1 MHDKHIFLAF
11 SQKGIIMLISMNLSA
26 RYRESDG
33 SYQELSDHLRQTAE
47 LSKSFGKKIHFEFA
61 AQLAGLLHDLGKAS
75 PDWQLY
81 LQNSVR
87 EKKQHKKDHATA
99 GAQYLLHRLSNE
111 VGLAETAIQ
120 AAVMFHHGSGLPD
133 MLGLDGRSEFLER
146 LNKKADD
153 TDLNE
158 AAAALPHEV
167 ERVIAECISKFDL
180 QDGGKRQLALP
191 CAAGCTDADKKVD
204 RKKFFFNM
212 GLHLRN
218 LSSCLIDADRTN
230 SAAFEENKAM
240 LLDDC
245 NATPDWGV
253 LLQKL
258 ERELKKFS
266 NTDTLGKIRKTVS
279 DRCAELGAGEKGIY
293 TCSAFTGAGKTL
305 ASLRFAL
312 VQAEKYGAD
321 RIFVVAPYTSI
332 LDQNAD
338 KIRNILEDEH
348 TKGSIV
354 LECHS
359 NISAEKKRDLK
370 ESEDEYDKA
379 EQTWTA
385 PVVITTMV
393 QFLETLF
400 GSGTKKIRRMHQLA
414 DSVLVFDEIQTLPL
428 KATYLFNW
436 GLEYLVKCCGCSA
449 LLCTATQPCLDKIG
463 ENRYRLHIDDE
474 VIPNIFEHFDMLK
487 RVEFIDK
494 TAGGTKKHSADDIA
508 SYIQDEMKTH
518 NSFLAVVNTKPQAK
532 ELFELID
539 ESGCAD
545 YVYHLSTNMCPAH
558 RKDIIKTVTDDLPLQ
573 KRIVC
578 VSTRLIE
585 AGVDVSFEGA
595 LRYLAGLDS
604 VIQTAGRCNRN
615 NELHD
620 ACGNAVCGKLAL
632 FALEGEKLHSLE
644 ELKIGQK
651 CMERVLR
658 EYDSVECNSREYE
671 ASEKNDDAKNLIQPQ
686 IIERYFKYYYASFTD
701 DVLQYNIRG
710 KDSTVLDML
719 SDNPS
724 AVNEY
729 KRTHSGKKWQLPY
742 MQAFR
747 TAWDNFEVIADA
759 TIGVIVPYKDGGRL
773 ISSLCALEKS
783 DSDYYA
789 SLKSLLNECQQYT
802 VNIYTNQLQH
812 LGSKGM
818 IYEVIPETG
827 IYALHAGFYND
838 DLGITEEITSDN
850 LSPLQY

>member
-11 SQKGIIMLISMNLSA
+11 IRERIILVLSMNLWA

-33 SYQELSDHLRQTAE
+33 GYQKLSDHLRQTAE
-47 LSKSFGKKIHFEFA
+47 LSKSFGKKIHLEFA

-75 PDWQLY
+75 PAWQLY
-81 LQNSVR
+81 LQNSVEGKSR
-87 EKKQHKKDHATA
+87 HKKDHATA

-153 TDLNE
+153 TGLNE
-158 AAAALPHEV
+158 AAAALPHEI
-167 ERVIAECISKFDL
+167 EREIARCLNSPDFC
-180 QDGGKRQLALP
+180 DGGKRQLALP

-204 RKKFFFNM
+204 RKKFLFNM

-218 LSSCLIDADRTN
+218 FSSCLIDADRTN

-240 LLDDC
+240 LLDNC
-245 NATPDWGV
+245 KATPDWGV

-266 NTDTLGKIRKTVS
+266 NTDTLGEIRKSVS

-338 KIRNILEDEH
+338 KIRSILEDER
-348 TKGSIV
+348 TRGGIV

-400 GSGTKKIRRMHQLA
+400 GSGTKKIRRMHRLA
-414 DSVLVFDEIQTLPL
+414 NSVLVFDEVQTLPL
-428 KATYLFNW
+428 KATCLFNW

-463 ENRYRLHIDDE
+463 QECYHLHIDGE
-474 VIPNIFEHFDMLK
+474 VIVDLAEHFNALK
-487 RVEFIDK
+487 RVRFIDK
-494 TAGGTKKHSADDIA
+494 TAGGTKKHSAADIA
-508 SYIQDEMKTH
+508 SYIQHEMETH

-558 RKDIIKTVTDDLPLQ
+558 RKNIIKTVTDNLPLQ

-578 VSTRLIE
+578 ISTRLIE
-585 AGVDVSFEGA
+585 AGVDVSFESA
-595 LRYLAGLDS
+595 LRYMAGLDS

-615 NELHD
+615 GELHD
-620 ACGNAVCGKLAL
+620 ANGNAVCGKLAL

-658 EYDSVECNSREYE
+658 EYDSD
-671 ASEKNDDAKNLIQPQ
+671 KNDGEKNLIHPE
-686 IIERYFKYYYASFTD
+686 IIERFFKYYYASFTENI
-701 DVLQYNIRG
+701 LQYSIKG

-719 SDNPS
+719 SDNKS
-724 AVNEY
+724 AVSEY
-729 KRTHSGKKWQLPY
+729 ERIHNGKTWQLPY

-759 TIGVIVPYKDGGRL
+759 TTGVIVPYKDGKRL
-773 ISSLCALEKS
+773 INSLYALEKS
-783 DSDYYA
+783 DSDYYM
-789 SLKSLLNECQQYT
+789 SLKSVLNECQQYT

>member
-1 MHDKHIFLAF
+1 
-11 SQKGIIMLISMNLSA
+11 MNLWA

-33 SYQELSDHLRQTAE
+33 GYQKLSDHLRQTAE
-47 LSKSFGKKIHFEFA
+47 LSKSFGKKIHLEYIT
-61 AQLAGLLHDLGKAS
+61 QLAGLLHDLGKAS
-75 PDWQLY
+75 PAWQLY

-146 LNKKADD
+146 LNKTTDD
-153 TDLNE
+153 TGLDQ
-158 AAAALPHEV
+158 AKAGLPQEV
-167 ERVIAECISKFDL
+167 ERDIAECISKFDL
-180 QDGGKRQLALP
+180 HDGGKNQLALP
-191 CAAGCTDADKKVD
+191 CKAGCMNVDRQID

-245 NATPDWGV
+245 NAIPDWGV

-266 NTDTLGKIRKTVS
+266 NTDVLGKIRKTVS
-279 DRCAELGAGEKGIY
+279 DRCAELGAGEKRIY

-312 VQAEKYGAD
+312 VQAQKYGAD
-321 RIFVVAPYTSI
+321 RIFIVAPYTSI

-338 KIRNILEDEH
+338 KIRSILEDER
-348 TKGSIV
+348 TRGSIV

-400 GSGTKKIRRMHQLA
+400 GSGTKKIRRMHRLA
-414 DSVLVFDEIQTLPL
+414 NSVLVFDEVQTLPL

-474 VIPNIFEHFDMLK
+474 VIPNMFEHFDMLK
-487 RVEFIDK
+487 RVKFIDK
-494 TAGGTKKHSADDIA
+494 TAGGTKKHGAGDIA
-508 SYIQDEMKTH
+508 SYIQNEMKTH

-532 ELFELID
+532 ELFELINK
-539 ESGCAD
+539 SGCAD
-545 YVYHLSTNMCPAH
+545 YVYYLSTNMCPAH

-729 KRTHSGKKWQLPY
+729 KRTHNGKKWQLPY

-759 TIGVIVPYKDGGRL
+759 TTGIIVPYKDGERL
-773 ISSLCALEKS
+773 INSLSALEKS
-783 DSDYYA
+783 DNDYYA

-802 VNIYTNQLQH
+802 VNMYTNRIQY

-818 IYEVIPETG
+818 IYEIIPESG
-827 IYALHAGFYND
+827 IYALHASFYSND
-838 DLGITEEITSDN
+838 FGITEEITSDN
-850 LSPLQY
+850 LSPLHY

>member
-1 MHDKHIFLAF
+1 MHDKYVFLAF
-11 SQKGIIMLISMNLSA
+11 IRERIILVLSMNLWA

-33 SYQELSDHLRQTAE
+33 GYQKLSDHLRQTAE
-47 LSKSFGKKIHFEFA
+47 LSKSFGVKIHLEYIT
-61 AQLAGLLHDLGKAS
+61 QLAGLLHDLGKAS
-75 PDWQLY
+75 PAWQLY
-81 LQNSVR
+81 LQNSVEGKSR
-87 EKKQHKKDHATA
+87 HKKDHATA
-99 GAQYLLHRLSNE
+99 GAQYLIHCLSNE
-111 VGLAETAIQ
+111 VNLAETAIQ

-146 LNKKADD
+146 LNKKSDD
-153 TDLNE
+153 TGLNE

-167 ERVIAECISKFDL
+167 EREIALCLNSPDFC
-180 QDGGKRQLALP
+180 DGGKKQLALP

-230 SAAFEENKAM
+230 SASFEENKAM
-240 LLDDC
+240 LFDDC
-245 NATPDWGV
+245 KATPDWGV

-266 NTDTLGKIRKTVS
+266 NADLLGKIRKTVS

-338 KIRNILEDEH
+338 KIRSILEDER
-348 TKGSIV
+348 TRGCIV

-400 GSGTKKIRRMHQLA
+400 GSGTKKIRRMHRLA
-414 DSVLVFDEIQTLPL
+414 NSVLVFDEVQTLPL

-463 ENRYRLHIDDE
+463 ENRYRLHIDGE
-474 VIPNIFEHFDMLK
+474 VIVDLAEHFNALK
-487 RVEFIDK
+487 RVRFIDK
-494 TAGGTKKHSADDIA
+494 TAGGTKKHSAGDIA
-508 SYIQDEMKTH
+508 SYIQHEMETH

-558 RKDIIKTVTDDLPLQ
+558 RKNIIKTVTDNLPLQ

-578 VSTRLIE
+578 ISTRLIE
-585 AGVDVSFEGA
+585 AGVDVSFESA
-595 LRYLAGLDS
+595 LRYMAGLDS

-615 NELHD
+615 GELHD
-620 ACGNAVCGKLAL
+620 TNGNAVCGKLAL

-658 EYDSVECNSREYE
+658 EYDSDKNDG
-671 ASEKNDDAKNLIQPQ
+671 EKNLVHPE
-686 IIERYFKYYYASFTD
+686 IIERFFKYYYASFTENI
-701 DVLQYNIRG
+701 LQYSIKG

-719 SDNPS
+719 SDNKS
-724 AVNEY
+724 AVSEY
-729 KRTHSGKKWQLPY
+729 ERTHNGKTWQLPY
-742 MQAFR
+742 MQAFK

-759 TIGVIVPYKDGGRL
+759 TTGVIVPYKDGGRL
-773 ISSLCALEKS
+773 INSLCALEKS
-783 DSDYYA
+783 DSDYYM
-789 SLKSLLNECQQYT
+789 SLKSVLNECQQYT

-827 IYALHAGFYND
+827 IYALHAGFYNE

>member
-1 MHDKHIFLAF
+1 LFEKHIFLAF
-11 SQKGIIMLISMNLSA
+11 YQKYDILLLSMNLWA
-26 RYRESDG
+26 RFRKLDC
-33 SYQELSDHLRQTAE
+33 SYQKLSDHLRQTAQ
-47 LSKSFGKKIHFEFA
+47 LARIFGKEIHLEYIV
-61 AQLAGLLHDLGKAS
+61 QLAGLLHDLGKAS
-75 PDWQLY
+75 PSWQLY
-81 LQNSVR
+81 FQNSVQGKR
-87 EKKQHKKDHATA
+87 QHKKDHATA
-99 GAQYLLHRLSNE
+99 GAQYLAHRLSNG
-111 VGLAETAIQ
+111 VSLAETAIQ
-120 AAVMFHHGSGLPD
+120 AAVMFHHGAGLPD

-146 LNKKADD
+146 LNKKTDD
-153 TDLNE
+153 TGLNE
-158 AAAALPHEV
+158 AKAQLPQEI
-167 ERVIAECISKFDL
+167 EREIAECLGSSDFCD
-180 QDGGKRQLALP
+180 DGKKQLIAP
-191 CAAGCTDADKKVD
+191 CTAGCMDSDKKID
-204 RKKFFFNM
+204 RKKFLFNM

-218 LSSCLIDADRTN
+218 FSSCLIDADRTD
-230 SAAFEENKAM
+230 SAAFEEYKVIAA
-240 LLDDC
+240 DEYSVI
-245 NATPDWGV
+245 PDWGI

-266 NTDTLGKIRKTVS
+266 NTDVLGKIRKTVS
-279 DRCAELGAGEKGIY
+279 DRCAGLGTGEKGIY

-312 VQAEKYGAD
+312 VQAQKYGAD
-321 RIFVVAPYTSI
+321 RIFIVAPYTSI

-338 KIRNILEDEH
+338 KIRNILEGEH
-348 TKGSIV
+348 TKGSVV

-414 DSVLVFDEIQTLPL
+414 NSVLVFDEIQTLPL

-463 ENRYRLHIDDE
+463 QECYHLHIDGE
-474 VIPNIFEHFDMLK
+474 VIVDLAEHFNALK
-487 RVEFIDK
+487 RVRFIDK
-494 TAGGTKKHSADDIA
+494 TDGGTKRHSAADIA
-508 SYIQDEMKTH
+508 SYIQHEMETH

-539 ESGCAD
+539 ESDCAD
-545 YVYHLSTNMCPAH
+545 YVYHLSTNMCPVH
-558 RKDIIKTVTDDLPLQ
+558 RKNIIKTVTDNLPLQ

-578 VSTRLIE
+578 ISTRLIE
-585 AGVDVSFEGA
+585 AGVDVSFESA
-595 LRYLAGLDS
+595 LRYMAGLDS

-615 NELHD
+615 GELYD
-620 ACGNAVCGKLAL
+620 TNGNAVCGKLAL

-658 EYDSVECNSREYE
+658 EYDSEKYDSCEYE
-671 ASEKNDDAKNLIQPQ
+671 ACEKNGEKNLIHPE
-686 IIERYFKYYYASFTD
+686 IIERFFKYYYASFTENI
-701 DVLQYNIRG
+701 LQYSIKG
-710 KDSTVLDML
+710 KDSTILDML
-719 SDNPS
+719 SDNKS
-724 AVNEY
+724 AVSEY
-729 KRTHSGKKWQLPY
+729 ERIHNGKTWQLPY

-759 TIGVIVPYKDGGRL
+759 TTGVIVPYKDGERL
-773 ISSLCALEKS
+773 INSLCALERS
-783 DSDYYA
+783 DSDYYM

-827 IYALHAGFYND
+827 IYALYAGFYND

-850 LSPLQY
+850 LSPLHY

>member
-11 SQKGIIMLISMNLSA
+11 SPKRIIMLISMNLWA

-33 SYQELSDHLRQTAE
+33 GYQKLSDHLRQTAQ
-47 LSKSFGKKIHFEFA
+47 LARIFGKEIHLEYIV
-61 AQLAGLLHDLGKAS
+61 QLAGLLHDLGKAS
-75 PDWQLY
+75 PAWQLY
-81 LQNSVR
+81 LQNSVEGKSR
-87 EKKQHKKDHATA
+87 HKKDHATA
-99 GAQYLLHRLSNE
+99 GAQYLVHRLSNE
-111 VGLAETAIQ
+111 ISLAETAIQ

-146 LNKKADD
+146 LNKKTDD
-153 TDLNE
+153 TGLNE
-158 AAAALPHEV
+158 AKAELPQEI
-167 ERVIAECISKFDL
+167 EREIAECLGSSDFCD
-180 QDGGKRQLALP
+180 DGKKQLIVP
-191 CAAGCTDADKKVD
+191 CTAGCMDSDKKID
-204 RKKFFFNM
+204 RKKLFFNM
-212 GLHLRN
+212 GMHLRN
-218 LSSCLIDADRTN
+218 LSSCLIDADRTD
-230 SAAFEENKAM
+230 STAFEEYKVITA
-240 LLDDC
+240 DEYSVV
-245 NATPDWGV
+245 PDWGI

-266 NTDTLGKIRKTVS
+266 NTDVLGEIRKTVS

-312 VQAEKYGAD
+312 VQAQKYGAD
-321 RIFVVAPYTSI
+321 RIFIVAPYTSI

-338 KIRNILEDEH
+338 KIRNILEGEH
-348 TKGSIV
+348 TKGSVV

-414 DSVLVFDEIQTLPL
+414 NSVLVFDEIQTLPL

-436 GLEYLVKCCGCSA
+436 GLEYLVKCCGCST

-463 ENRYRLHIDDE
+463 ENRYRLHIDGE

-487 RVEFIDK
+487 RVKFIDK
-494 TAGGTKKHSADDIA
+494 TDGGTKKHSAADIA
-508 SYIQDEMKTH
+508 SYIQNEMKTH

-532 ELFELID
+532 ELFELVD

-558 RKDIIKTVTDDLPLQ
+558 RKNIIKTVTDNLPLQ

-578 VSTRLIE
+578 ISTRLIE
-585 AGVDVSFEGA
+585 AGVDVSFESA
-595 LRYLAGLDS
+595 LRYMAGLDS

-615 NELHD
+615 GELHD
-620 ACGNAVCGKLAL
+620 TNGNAVCGKLAL

-658 EYDSVECNSREYE
+658 EYDSEKYDSREYE
-671 ASEKNDDAKNLIQPQ
+671 ACEKSGEKNLIHPE
-686 IIERYFKYYYASFTD
+686 IIERFFKYYYASFTENI
-701 DVLQYNIRG
+701 LQYSIKG
-710 KDSTVLDML
+710 KDSTILDML
-719 SDNPS
+719 SDNKS
-724 AVNEY
+724 AVSEY
-729 KRTHSGKKWQLPY
+729 ERIHNGKTWQLPY

-759 TIGVIVPYKDGGRL
+759 TTGVIVPYKDGERL
-773 ISSLCALEKS
+773 INSLCALERS
-783 DSDYYA
+783 DNDYYM
-789 SLKSLLNECQQYT
+789 SLKSLLNECQQYA

-818 IYEVIPETG
+818 IYEIIPETG
-827 IYALHAGFYND
+827 IYALHAGFYSD
-838 DLGITEEITSDN
+838 DVGITEEVTSDN
-850 LSPLQY
+850 LSPLHY

>member
-1 MHDKHIFLAF
+1 
-11 SQKGIIMLISMNLSA
+11 MLISMNLSA

-75 PDWQLY
+75 PSWQLY
-81 LQNSVR
+81 LQNSVEGKIR
-87 EKKQHKKDHATA
+87 HKKDHATA
-99 GAQYLLHRLSNE
+99 GAQYLVHRLSNE

-167 ERVIAECISKFDL
+167 EREIALCLNSPDFC
-180 QDGGKRQLALP
+180 DGGKKQLALP

-338 KIRNILEDEH
+338 KIRSILEDER
-348 TKGSIV
+348 TRGGIV

-400 GSGTKKIRRMHQLA
+400 GSGTKKIRRMHRLA
-414 DSVLVFDEIQTLPL
+414 NSVLVFDEVQTLPL
-428 KATYLFNW
+428 KATCLFNW

-463 ENRYRLHIDDE
+463 ENRYRLHIDGE
-474 VIPNIFEHFDMLK
+474 VIVDLAEHFNALK
-487 RVEFIDK
+487 RVRFIDK
-494 TAGGTKKHSADDIA
+494 TAGGTKKHSAADIA
-508 SYIQDEMKTH
+508 SYIQHEMETH

-558 RKDIIKTVTDDLPLQ
+558 RKNIIKTIRDNLPLQ

-578 VSTRLIE
+578 ISTRLIE
-585 AGVDVSFEGA
+585 AGVDVSFESA
-595 LRYLAGLDS
+595 LRYMAGLDS

-615 NELHD
+615 GELHD
-620 ACGNAVCGKLAL
+620 ANGNAVCGKLAL

-658 EYDSVECNSREYE
+658 EYDSDKNDG
-671 ASEKNDDAKNLIQPQ
+671 EKNLVHPE
-686 IIERYFKYYYASFTD
+686 IIERFFKYYYASFTENI
-701 DVLQYNIRG
+701 LQYSIKG

-719 SDNPS
+719 SDNKS
-724 AVNEY
+724 AVSEY
-729 KRTHSGKKWQLPY
+729 ERIHNGKTWQLPY

-759 TIGVIVPYKDGGRL
+759 TTGVIVPYKNGGRL
-773 ISSLCALEKS
+773 INSLCALEKS

-789 SLKSLLNECQQYT
+789 SLKSVLNECQQYT

-812 LGSKGM
+812 LGSKDM